1 VLEVNPAVPV
11 SSVPE
16 LIACIKAHSGKI
28 NLASFGTG
36 TISHVAG
43 MLFKTEAG
51 IEMAARRPWSSICSP
66 DRCTIICSRP
76 LRTSKKENCEPLL

>member
-16 LIACIKAHSGKI
+16 LIAYIKAHSGKI

-43 MLFKTEAG
+43 ILFKTEAG
-51 IEMAARRPWSSICSP
+51 IEMTRAL
-66 DRCTIICSRP
+66 SRLGIP
-76 LRTSKKENCEPLL
+76 GHRSALRTGAR